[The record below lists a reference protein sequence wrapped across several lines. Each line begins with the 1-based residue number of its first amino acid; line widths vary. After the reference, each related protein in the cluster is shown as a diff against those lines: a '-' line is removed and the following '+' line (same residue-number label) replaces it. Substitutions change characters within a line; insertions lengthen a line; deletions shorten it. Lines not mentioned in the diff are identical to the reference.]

1 MENVRD
7 TRGYGRRTSW
17 RNAVVEEL
25 VPSSGWTED
34 PSTHYLLVDLP
45 GFKNDEIQFQIT
57 GSGNLMISGERKVH
71 EDKIVYFEQTFTMP
85 KNTNMDEI
93 SGEFRGKFLYVIV
106 PKQAVEEKRAEENV
120 EGNVS
125 GSQREDELKSKGN
138 VNVGFS
144 GETTKDLKNESETN
158 SKNVVE
164 MLKKNKGILMTAILA
179 FSLGVLVTCKMYR
192 PDPRVRELTPILS

>member
-7 TRGYGRRTSW
+7 TWGYGRRTSW

-45 GFKNDEIQFQIT
+45 GFKNDEIQFRIT
-57 GSGNLMISGERKVH
+57 GSSNLMISGERKED
-71 EDKIVYFEQTFTMP
+71 EDKIVYFEQTFTLP

-93 SGEFRGKFLYVIV
+93 YGEFRGKILYVTV
-106 PKQAVEEKRAEENV
+106 PKQVVEEKRTEENV

-125 GSQREDELKSKGN
+125 GSQREDEKKSKGN

-144 GETTKDLKNESETN
+144 EETTKDSKNKSETN
-158 SKNVVE
+158 SKKVVE
-164 MLKKNKGILMTAILA
+164 MLKRYKGILMTAILA
-179 FSLGVLVTCKMYR
+179 FSLGVLVTRKMYR
-192 PDPRVRELTPILS
+192 SNPEDSRR